1 MHFTDQQANA
11 GKWIKM
17 RNISYLPNKI
27 AHPAH
32 EPALINSFE
41 HIEQSFH
48 YWFGASGKRYLHTVY
63 TLMECPCIPKANYIL
78 VRTGEDGSKSALRIG
93 RTVEDASSLN
103 LAHIRQKAAQLGANE
118 IHIHVLS
125 DTPKDR
131 FIVEADLRAGLFG
144 DLSAEGA
151 KPAA

>member
-1 MHFTDQQANA
+1 
-11 GKWIKM
+11 M
-17 RNISYLPNKI
+17 RNVSFLPNRI

-32 EPALINSFE
+32 EPALINDFE

-63 TLMECPCIPKANYIL
+63 SLLECPCIPKANYIL
-78 VRTGEDGSKSALRIG
+78 VKSHENGEKSALRIG

-103 LAHIRQKAAQLGANE
+103 LAHIRQKAAQLGAGE

-125 DTPKDR
+125 DSQQER
-131 FIVEADLRAGLFG
+131 FITETDLRAGLFSS
-144 DLSAEGA
+144 LSAEA
-151 KPAA
+151 R